1 MRRILDLGCGT
12 GNAAL
17 ALASRFP
24 DAEIVAVDKT
34 PEFLGRLKAK
44 GKDLAGRLSATQADL
59 DGAWPDLGPIDLT
72 WTSLAL
78 HHLADPKRGLAELLA
93 TTSQRGLAAVAEM
106 DSQIRFLPDDLGVGR
121 PGLEAR
127 CHAALAQR
135 RAAELPYLGADWG
148 ELMTGAGF
156 TVIAQRTFAIELHS
170 PLPESAGRYAQGFL
184 RRLRGEL
191 NDTLAADDLA
201 AFDVILADEGPASI
215 LRRQDLAIK
224 GERILWVGQ
233 RS

>member
-1 MRRILDLGCGT
+1 MDL
-12 GNAAL
+12 
-17 ALASRFP
+17 
-24 DAEIVAVDKT
+24 T
-34 PEFLGRLKAK
+34 PEFLAGCKAK
-44 GKDLAGRLSATQADL
+44 GKDLAGRLDAIQADL

-93 TTSQRGLAAVAEM
+93 TTSQRGLLAIAEM
-106 DSQIRFLPDDLGVGR
+106 DSQIRFLPDDLGVGA

-156 TVIAQRTFAIELHS
+156 TVIAQRTFAIELNS
-170 PLPESAGRYAQGFL
+170 PLPESACRYAQGFL

-201 AFDVILADEGPASI
+201 VLDVILADEGPASI
-215 LRRQDLAIK
+215 LRRQDLAIR

-233 RS
+233 RN